1 MSGRSAA
8 WERGGGRRT
17 AGWRIKA
24 CWLGAPASLL
34 LCPSTVHPGSRAGK
48 APELRPGTW
57 TLAPSPFPPHLPSQL
72 ESLVSGAAAGR
83 RKRAERKRGGG
94 GGKSRTCSSWAPHW
108 PPGACR
114 VGGRRRTAEVGARVL
129 RAPSPGPAPPQCTLT
144 SAAFIYSVPLAQ
156 PLPGEGWV
164 LGLYRINAN
173 PDGAGLFAVASDPLS
188 PRRLLFCLPEQGR
201 GQQGF

>member
-1 MSGRSAA
+1 MPPRGADPGGRVSGRSAA

-129 RAPSPGPAPPQCTLT
+129 RAPSPRPGR
-144 SAAFIYSVPLAQ
+144 
-156 PLPGEGWV
+156 PLPS
-164 LGLYRINAN
+164 AH
-173 PDGAGLFAVASDPLS
+173 S
-188 PRRLLFCLPEQGR
+188 PRRPLFILFPSLSHFQGR
-201 GQQGF
+201 AGCWACTE